1 MKGAQGNGLVVYR
14 IKAISGTTI
23 LLPCHLTDYLRGH
36 SKAFRF
42 PACQITRRFKAP
54 FTRPFII
61 ASDELDT
68 AARLIHLVV
77 EASSRG
83 RQWELVALSFLND
96 RVCIT
101 ELTGQRVPFSSSFF
115 Y

>member
-1 MKGAQGNGLVVYR
+1 MKGTPRNGLVVYR

-61 ASDELDT
+61 ASGQLDI
-68 AARLIHLVV
+68 AARPIHSVV
-77 EASSRG
+77 GPLLARTSMGDSR
-83 RQWELVALSFLND
+83 RYLL
-96 RVCIT
+96 
-101 ELTGQRVPFSSSFF
+101 
-115 Y
+115 